1 MEPGV
6 RDNNGEV
13 QVTTDSDRVGDSI
26 RIDGGGGTRSIV
38 GEVIAIDQ
46 QLLSSGGNI
55 LVESEGIKALCER
68 QELAFGV
75 CFNVKDS
82 QTSSDGSAQ
91 SRVNL

>member
-26 RIDGGGGTRSIV
+26 RIDGEGGTRSIV

-55 LVESEGIKALCER
+55 LVESEGMEALCER
-68 QELAFGV
+68 QELA
-75 CFNVKDS
+75 
-82 QTSSDGSAQ
+82 
-91 SRVNL
+91 